1 MDSAERKQLEGKL
14 QHIRDMLSNMQ
25 KNYRRAVQLN
35 NEYNQI
41 MASYQGYEQ
50 DVMEQEYLAEKKK
63 MNLKIPIILSVIYT
77 IIATLI
83 RGGYEC
89 YLYNERYWNTTTYE
103 IHEAPEIKMTYLQG
117 CFAGLPRCFLKGLIV
132 AALLL
137 GISFLICRFL
147 NWCAKSYRNEVA
159 QKNSEIHKRNDAAV
173 VHNRQ
178 CDARIQNLYKEAVG
192 IKKAVSDLQTEY
204 RQYIKG
210 WYPQDMAFSEA
221 VESFLSDI
229 SNYRADNMKEAQAI
243 FIQKTQTEILNNNV
257 CQGLAVISNKIDNL
271 VEIEKYN
278 GQLLRM
284 SLGNQEILI
293 KQADAINRN
302 MMMGFTSVNLTNIIN
317 TASINRNINSAVNS
331 AVHSI
336 NDNVTEGV
344 RSVNRKLDDKF

>member
-14 QHIRDMLSNMQ
+14 QHIRDMLSSMQ

-50 DVMEQEYLAEKKK
+50 DVMEQEYLAAKKK
-63 MNLKIPIILSVIYT
+63 MNLKIPIVLSVIYT

-117 CFAGLPRCFLKGLIV
+117 CFAGLPRCFLKGLVV
-132 AALLL
+132 AAILF
-137 GISFLICRFL
+137 GISFLICRLF
-147 NWCAKSYRNEVA
+147 NWSAKSYRNEVA

-178 CDARIQNLYKEAVG
+178 CDARIQNIYKEAVG

-210 WYPQDMAFSEA
+210 WYPEDMAFSEA

-229 SNYRADNMKEAQAI
+229 RNYRADNMKEAQAL
-243 FIQKTQTEILNNNV
+243 FIQKKQNEILNNNLR
-257 CQGLAVISNKIDNL
+257 QGFAVISNKIDNL
-271 VEIEKYN
+271 AEIEKYN

-284 SLGNQEILI
+284 SLNNQEILI

-302 MMMGFTSVNLTNIIN
+302 MMMGFASVNLTNIIN
-317 TASINRNINSAVNS
+317 TASINQNINSA
-331 AVHSI
+331 AHSI
-336 NDNVTEGV
+336 NANVTDGV
-344 RSVNRKLDDKF
+344 QSVNRKLDDKF

>member
-1 MDSAERKQLEGKL
+1 MESAERKQLEGKL
-14 QHIRDMLSNMQ
+14 QHISDMLSNMQ
-25 KNYRRAVQLN
+25 MNYRRAVQLN

-41 MASYQGYEQ
+41 MASYQRYEQ
-50 DVMEQEYLAEKKK
+50 DVIEQEHLAAKAK
-63 MNLKIPIILSVIYT
+63 MNLKVPIILSVIYT

-103 IHEAPEIKMTYLQG
+103 MHEAPEIKMNYLQG
-117 CFAGLPRCFLKGLIV
+117 CIAGLPGCFLKGLVV
-132 AALLL
+132 AAILL
-137 GISFLICRFL
+137 GISFLICRFS

-178 CDARIQNLYKEAVG
+178 CDARIQNIYKEAVG

-210 WYPQDMAFSEA
+210 WYPEDMAFSEA

-229 SNYRADNMKEAQAI
+229 RNYRADNMKEAQAL
-243 FIQKTQTEILNNNV
+243 FIQKKQNEILNNNMR
-257 CQGLAVISNKIDNL
+257 QGFAVISSKLDNL
-271 VEIEKYN
+271 AEIEKYN

-302 MMMGFTSVNLTNIIN
+302 MMMGFASVNLTNIMN
-317 TASINRNINSAVNS
+317 TASINQNINSA
-331 AVHSI
+331 AHSI
-336 NDNVTEGV
+336 NANVTAGV
-344 RSVNRKLDDKF
+344 QSVNRKIDDKF